1 MSPSGVYGGGI
12 RGQCQARSNASAAR
26 LSVSLP
32 RSGGRRTCR
41 TGPCS
46 TTQAGQ
52 AVAVGGLQGIFG
64 PAPAIAA
71 RRAGS
76 ATARCQYA
84 WLRRSWC
91 AGSIGQCAAA
101 RSAAA
106 AALAQSWPGHADET
120 HAAMSACRGRTLIC
134 HMAGADARAQRD
146 DEGPTPSVSMRRA
159 AASEGDGG
167 AASAAPIPIS
177 SHVAVAVGVTSKLVR
192 LLAALPS
199 TADNVAISSA
209 SLCRLRTA

>member
-1 MSPSGVYGGGI
+1 MSQRRIWWRNSGTMSG
-12 RGQCQARSNASAAR
+12 RGQTPRR
-26 LSVSLP
+26 LGCLC
-32 RSGGRRTCR
+32 RCREGGRRTCR

-52 AVAVGGLQGIFG
+52 AVAVGERLQGIFG
-64 PAPAIAA
+64 PAPASGAP
-71 RRAGS
+71 AGS

-84 WLRRSWC
+84 WLRRVG
-91 AGSIGQCAAA
+91 APV
-101 RSAAA
+101 RSAN
-106 AALAQSWPGHADET
+106 ALPPGLQQPRPGPVAGLHADET

-134 HMAGADARAQRD
+134 HMARAVPAHSATTKAQRQAF
-146 DEGPTPSVSMRRA
+146 RCARA